1 MPGEL
6 GESQLSSLLESVPGL
21 ASVLR
26 SPVAD
31 AIVNMIRAGARLG
44 EFDIQDAR
52 ELVQYATRRG
62 LIPQAEGTELMGEV
76 EALAPNRRRK
86 GKSARQPGSRKTTST
101 RAAKTARATK
111 AKKVSSAGKTRSVEG
126 KRASSKKPTK
136 KPVKTSSARK
146 TVGKKTVKKKA
157 VVNKKTAKKK
167 AAKKK
172 RR

>member
-6 GESQLSSLLESVPGL
+6 GESQLSSLLETVPGL

-31 AIVNMIRAGARLG
+31 AIVKMIRAGAGLG

-62 LIPQAEGTELMGEV
+62 LIPHAEGATLMEEV
-76 EALAPNRRRK
+76 EALVPSKRK
-86 GKSARQPGSRKTTST
+86 KK
-101 RAAKTARATK
+101 AKTARAGSPRPAK
-111 AKKVSSAGKTRSVEG
+111 ARPAKAAKPAKKSQKPPRAGAKKTAKV
-126 KRASSKKPTK
+126 TK
-136 KPVKTSSARK
+136 KAPKKAA
-146 TVGKKTVKKKA
+146 KKTVKKA
-157 VVNKKTAKKK
+157 ATK
-167 AAKKK
+167 AAKKASKQKTAKGK

>member
-31 AIVNMIRAGARLG
+31 AIVKMIRAGAGLG

-62 LIPQAEGTELMGEV
+62 LIPHAEGATLMEEV
-76 EALAPNRRRK
+76 EALVPSKRK
-86 GKSARQPGSRKTTST
+86 TKTKSARGSSQRTPKAK
-101 RAAKTARATK
+101 AAKVARHPTK
-111 AKKVSSAGKTRSVEG
+111 AAKSKVAG
-126 KRASSKKPTK
+126 A
-136 KPVKTSSARK
+136 
-146 TVGKKTVKKKA
+146 KKTASKA
-157 VVNKKTAKKK
+157 AKKTAKKAAKK
-167 AAKKK
+167 ATKKTAKSKTAKKK